1 MTKPFS
7 TPFTSPFTLE
17 HTSTQSS
24 ARAGVFKTD
33 HGEVETPVFMPVGTQ
48 GSVKALTPRDLE
60 AADAKIILG
69 NTYHLYLR
77 PGCELIAEAGGLHR
91 FIGWKR
97 AMLTDSGGFQ
107 VWSLDEL
114 RKIKPHGVE
123 FRSHID
129 GSKHLFTP
137 EAVMLHQRR
146 IGADIIMAFD
156 ECTPFPATPTQVEV
170 SLKLTQAWTETALEW
185 LDKNPPLHGYNQ
197 SFFGIVQ
204 GGMYP
209 ESRVAAIE
217 HLKQFDLPGYAIGG
231 LSVGEP
237 ADIMYEMAEV
247 CTAVMPKHKP
257 RYVMGVGTPE
267 NLLELVR
274 RGVDMFDCVLPS
286 RNARNGT
293 VYTWDGPLHY
303 KAARHAKE
311 LDIPLDPKCDCYT
324 CKNFSRAYVRHLF
337 RAGEISALQLATI
350 HSIHFF
356 VQLMKEARRQI
367 LANTYE
373 AWSEDLLQR
382 WKAPKEA

>member
-1 MTKPFS
+1 MTS
-7 TPFTSPFTLE
+7 IAASRFTL
-17 HTSTQSS
+17 HATSSQSA
-24 ARAGVFKTD
+24 ARAGTLATD
-33 HGEVETPVFMPVGTQ
+33 HGEIETPVFMPVGTQ
-48 GSVKALTPRDLE
+48 GSVKAITTRDLE
-60 AADAKIILG
+60 AANARIILG

-77 PGCELIAEAGGLHR
+77 PGCDLIAKAGGLHR

-114 RKIKPHGVE
+114 RKIKPEGVE

-137 EAVMLHQRR
+137 ETVMQHQRR

-156 ECTPFPATPTQVEV
+156 ECTPYPATPEQVAK
-170 SLKLTQAWTETALEW
+170 SLRLTQAWTEKALEW
-185 LDKNPPLHGYNQ
+185 LDKNPPLHGYGQ

-204 GGMYP
+204 GGMYA
-209 ESRVAAIE
+209 ESRLEAIA
-217 HLKQFDLPGYAIGG
+217 HLKRFDLPGYAIGG

-237 ADIMYEMAEV
+237 ADIMYAMAEV
-247 CTAVMPKHKP
+247 CTGALPVEKP

-267 NLLELVR
+267 NLLELVK

-293 VYTWDGPLHY
+293 VYTWDGTLHY
-303 KAARHAKE
+303 KAARHAQE
-311 LDIPLDPKCDCYT
+311 LDKPLDEKCDCYT
-324 CKNFSRAYVRHLF
+324 CRNFSRGYLRHLF
-337 RAGEISALQLATI
+337 RAGEISALHLATV

-356 VQLMKEARRQI
+356 VSLMREARRHI
-367 LANTYE
+367 LAGDFE
-373 AWSEDLLQR
+373 AWSADLLLK
-382 WKAPKEA
+382 WKSPEKA